1 MAYRVKD
8 SIFKKEGINM
18 NLPNKIT
25 TFRMGCVL
33 VIAFLLLF
41 PWANMGINVPVLF
54 NGVDLVYL
62 ITFVLFLVA
71 SFSDFLDG
79 HIARKYNMV
88 TNYGKFMDPIADKL
102 LVNSLFIILMV
113 SGPFRIPAWIT
124 VIMIARDLIVDA
136 IRLLAAEQNKVLAA
150 SFWGKLKTVLQ
161 MVALSFVLLNG
172 FPLSFISPLAGNIF
186 CLVLC
191 SLAAFTSL
199 MSGIMYLVKNIS
211 VFQDQ
216 KKEE

>member
-1 MAYRVKD
+1 
-8 SIFKKEGINM
+8 M

-62 ITFVLFLVA
+62 ITFILFLVA

-136 IRLLAAEQNKVLAA
+136 IRLLAAERNKVLAA

>member
-1 MAYRVKD
+1 
-8 SIFKKEGINM
+8 M

-54 NGVDLVYL
+54 NGVDLIYL

-71 SFSDFLDG
+71 SFFDFLDG

>member
-1 MAYRVKD
+1 
-8 SIFKKEGINM
+8 M

-25 TFRMGCVL
+25 TFRMVMVIVL
-33 VIAFLLLF
+33 ILLLTICGGLNF
-41 PWANMGINVPVLF
+41 TGPYLWGNEET
-54 NGVDLVYL
+54 GVSL
-62 ITFVLFLVA
+62 IRFIAFVLFIAA
-71 SFSDFLDG
+71 SVSDFLDG
-79 HIARKYNMV
+79 YLARKLNLV
-88 TNYGKFMDPIADKL
+88 TTYGKFMDPIADKL

>member
-1 MAYRVKD
+1 
-8 SIFKKEGINM
+8 M

-25 TFRMGCVL
+25 TFRMGSVL

-62 ITFVLFLVA
+62 ITFILFLVA

>member
-1 MAYRVKD
+1 
-8 SIFKKEGINM
+8 M

-41 PWANMGINVPVLF
+41 PWSNMGINIPVLF
-54 NGVDLVYL
+54 NDVDLIYL
-62 ITFVLFLVA
+62 ITFVLFLLA

-79 HIARKYNMV
+79 HIARKYNLV

-113 SGPFRIPAWIT
+113 KGPFKIPAWIT
-124 VIMIARDLIVDA
+124 VIMIARDLVVDA
-136 IRLLAAEQNKVLAA
+136 IRLLAAEQNIVLAA

-172 FPLSFISPLAGNIF
+172 FPFNFISSLAANIF

-191 SLAAFTSL
+191 SCAAFASL
-199 MSGIMYLVKNIS
+199 MSGVMYLVKNIS
-211 VFQDQ
+211 VFQDH

>member
-1 MAYRVKD
+1 
-8 SIFKKEGINM
+8 M

-54 NGVDLVYL
+54 NEVDLIYL

-150 SFWGKLKTVLQ
+150 SFW
-161 MVALSFVLLNG
+161 
-172 FPLSFISPLAGNIF
+172 
-186 CLVLC
+186 
-191 SLAAFTSL
+191 
-199 MSGIMYLVKNIS
+199 
-211 VFQDQ
+211 
-216 KKEE
+216 

>member
-1 MAYRVKD
+1 
-8 SIFKKEGINM
+8 M

-62 ITFVLFLVA
+62 ITFILFLVA

-79 HIARKYNMV
+79 DIARKYNMV

>member
-1 MAYRVKD
+1 
-8 SIFKKEGINM
+8 M

-54 NGVDLVYL
+54 NGVDLIYL

-172 FPLSFISPLAGNIF
+172 FPFSFISPLAGNIF

-191 SLAAFTSL
+191 ALAAFTSL

>member
-1 MAYRVKD
+1 
-8 SIFKKEGINM
+8 M

-54 NGVDLVYL
+54 NEVDLIYL

-88 TNYGKFMDPIADKL
+88 TNYGKFMDRIADKL

>member
-1 MAYRVKD
+1 
-8 SIFKKEGINM
+8 M

-62 ITFVLFLVA
+62 ITFIL
-71 SFSDFLDG
+71 FLDG

>member
-1 MAYRVKD
+1 
-8 SIFKKEGINM
+8 M

-136 IRLLAAEQNKVLAA
+136 IRLLAAEQHKVLAA

-172 FPLSFISPLAGNIF
+172 FPLSFISPLAGSIF

>member
-1 MAYRVKD
+1 
-8 SIFKKEGINM
+8 M

-54 NGVDLVYL
+54 NGVDLVYI
-62 ITFVLFLVA
+62 ITFILFLVA

-172 FPLSFISPLAGNIF
+172 VPLSFISPLAGNIF

>member
-1 MAYRVKD
+1 
-8 SIFKKEGINM
+8 M

-62 ITFVLFLVA
+62 ITFILFLVA

-191 SLAAFTSL
+191 SLATFTSL

>member
-1 MAYRVKD
+1 
-8 SIFKKEGINM
+8 M

-41 PWANMGINVPVLF
+41 PWSNMGINVPVLF
-54 NGVDLVYL
+54 NDVDLIYL